1 MARNRNMYSRSKEA
15 RDVIKGMRGKYP
27 WLKGNSPVMQLMQR
41 KYAHPDEVTLAI
53 NSSYDG
59 DIPDSIDEFGD
70 FLTNQESPYNA
81 FANDMWS
88 MLSAHGPMTLE
99 NVEAYIP
106 AEKLNS
112 PELVDEIAQYV
123 GSLMGKDTWPGEHE
137 DSDIIY
143 NNYAGDFDSD
153 DFIDFEDSM
162 QDLFDDARAYANAS
176 ASIKEAED
184 SKESWLDKLY
194 NKRNPIDS
202 NGDAKG
208 ADGLAGTKDDRGTAS
223 KDNSGEPCDNCGGDG
238 TIDEEDEGYAS
249 NSDTYADTDDS
260 AADSG
265 DDAAND
271 DDDAQSNILN
281 ALLQHSL

>member
-15 RDVIKGMRGKYP
+15 RDAINGMRGKYK
-27 WLKGNSPVMQLMQR
+27 WLGNSSPVMQLMSR
-41 KYAHPDEVTLAI
+41 KFVHPREAEFAI
-53 NSSYDG
+53 NESYDG
-59 DIPDSIDEFGD
+59 EIPDNIDAFGD

-88 MLSAHGPMTLE
+88 MLANYGPMTLE
-99 NVEAYIP
+99 NVSAILPKELLNDPDRVDDYIYNLMAG
-106 AEKLNS
+106 AEH
-112 PELVDEIAQYV
+112 DEN
-123 GSLMGKDTWPGEHE
+123 E
-137 DSDIIY
+137 DSDMILSSY
-143 NNYAGDFDSD
+143 KGPMEYDEQFLAYED
-153 DFIDFEDSM
+153 DL

-176 ASIKEAED
+176 GAIKAAED
-184 SKESWLDKLY
+184 SKESWLDRLY

-223 KDNSGEPCDNCGGDG
+223 KDNGGKPCTDCGGDG

-249 NSDTYADTDDS
+249 DGDTYDDTDDS
-260 AADSG
+260 DADSG
-265 DDAAND
+265 DDAVND